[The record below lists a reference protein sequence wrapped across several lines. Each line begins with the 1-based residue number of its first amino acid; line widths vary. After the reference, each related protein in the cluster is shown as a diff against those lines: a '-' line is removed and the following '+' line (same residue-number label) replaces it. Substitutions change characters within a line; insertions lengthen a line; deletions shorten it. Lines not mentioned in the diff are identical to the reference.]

1 MKKRNYLKE
10 NYTVIPFWGFL
21 FLLFWIQAMSKTS
34 SVLEATLFPIVTLSL
49 IYPLTTYL
57 SQSLLLKAMAR
68 RAIKSFVIQFLLF
81 SILVGGIFFLSLYT
95 FSYLERIGIFPNSEY
110 FNLDVPYAYFIVF
123 LSSGIAIN
131 TMICGV
137 SFFQENL
144 KLQKT
149 VLEHQLKTLEQQI
162 TPHFMFNVLN
172 HINILMLEDVQ
183 LASSVL
189 VKFSNILR
197 YQLNNRHD
205 GNINVEQEVQFLK
218 NFVDIEKVR
227 WGNELQVNCT
237 WKVENGKLE
246 LPALL
251 LIVFIENAFK
261 HVSRGVS
268 DNAYVNIDFVQE
280 NQEITLNIENSKSDN
295 LIKEKDSVSGLG
307 LENIRKRLELI
318 YLDNYS
324 LDISDSETT
333 FQVNLKIKL

>member
-1 MKKRNYLKE
+1 
-10 NYTVIPFWGFL
+10 
-21 FLLFWIQAMSKTS
+21 
-34 SVLEATLFPIVTLSL
+34 
-49 IYPLTTYL
+49 
-57 SQSLLLKAMAR
+57 
-68 RAIKSFVIQFLLF
+68 
-81 SILVGGIFFLSLYT
+81 
-95 FSYLERIGIFPNSEY
+95 
-110 FNLDVPYAYFIVF
+110 
-123 LSSGIAIN
+123 
-131 TMICGV
+131 MICGV

-149 VLEHQLKTLEQQI
+149 VLEHQLKILEQQI

-205 GNINVEQEVQFLK
+205 GNISVEQEVQFLK
-218 NFVDIEKVR
+218 NFVDVEKVR
-227 WGNELQVNCT
+227 WGDELQVNCT
-237 WKVENGKLE
+237 WSVENGKLE

-261 HVSRGVS
+261 HVSRGMS
-268 DNAYVNIDFVQE
+268 DSAYVNIDFVQE
-280 NQEITLNIENSKSDN
+280 NQEITLKVENSKSDN

-307 LENIRKRLELI
+307 LDNIRKRLELI